1 MKLDAA
7 RSRLAIYTEAEG
19 LFSALAHDLELVA
32 EDVRGEASEGGSAE
46 VRVAVASIRVR
57 GVTKR
62 GKLDVGVLSASDRES
77 IERQIRDEILPGA
90 QLVARGSLAPSA
102 TAKQTTRATIELET
116 QARSTRI
123 TCDVSV
129 TDETTDDGRG
139 KRVRGRAE
147 VSLAALGA
155 PPVKGPMGAFRVK
168 DRVRIELDL
177 VFG

>member
-32 EDVRGEASEGGSAE
+32 EDVQGEASESSAE
-46 VRVAVASIRVR
+46 IRVAPASIRVR

-62 GKLDVGVLSASDRES
+62 GKLDTSILSTGDCES
-77 IERQIRDEILPGA
+77 IERQIRDEILLGSP
-90 QLVARGSLAPSA
+90 LVARGALD
-102 TAKQTTRATIELET
+102 AKRATIEVIAHAHT
-116 QARSTRI
+116 TRI
-123 TCDVSV
+123 TCAV
-129 TDETTDDGRG
+129 TVTTEGVG
-139 KRVRGRAE
+139 KRARGRAE

-168 DRVRIELDL
+168 DRVRVDFDL